1 MYSFIH
7 SIEYSTGVNFANIM
21 FPDQLGI
28 TLITVIGGKHILPIL
43 KSEILIDICQ
53 IIWNIKLQ
61 EKKMVKDF
69 NQNS

>member
-1 MYSFIH
+1 
-7 SIEYSTGVNFANIM
+7 M

-28 TLITVIGGKHILPIL
+28 TLITVIWGIPKHILPIL

-53 IIWNIKLQ
+53 IIWNIQLQ

-69 NQNS
+69 NQNF

>member
-1 MYSFIH
+1 
-7 SIEYSTGVNFANIM
+7 M

-28 TLITVIGGKHILPIL
+28 TLIKCSVIWGKHILPIL

-53 IIWNIKLQ
+53 IIWNIQLQ

-69 NQNS
+69 NQNF